1 MMGYKVQPGEIAI
14 VLRPMEDEE
23 GHWNGRLNTGLIF
36 GPEKHADAMRMALDI
51 AITMAATERFLEDY
65 PEFMEDYD
73 YYKNLILQ
81 DVFPEAHAEAVAQ
94 IEAEETDDDGGV
106 KYKKDGNVIR
116 LNRWTET
123 KGNA

>member
-1 MMGYKVQPGEIAI
+1 MSYEVKPGEIAI
-14 VLRPMEDEE
+14 VLRPMEDTN
-23 GHWNGRLNTGLIF
+23 GDWSGRLNTGLIF
-36 GPEKHADAMRMALDI
+36 GPEKHEDAMRMALDI

-73 YYKNLILQ
+73 YYKNLLLQ
-81 DVFPEAHAEAVAQ
+81 EIFPDAHAAAVAEV
-94 IEAEETDDDGGV
+94 EAEEVEADGGV
-106 KYKKDGNVIR
+106 AYEKHDNVIR

>member
-1 MMGYKVQPGEIAI
+1 MGYKVQPGEIAI
-14 VLRPMEDEE
+14 VLRPVEDED
-23 GHWNGRLNTGLIF
+23 GYWNGRLNTGLIF
-36 GPEKHADAMRMALDI
+36 GPEKHAEAMKVSLDI

-81 DVFPEAHAEAVAQ
+81 EIFPEAHAEAVAQ
-94 IEAEETDDDGGV
+94 VEAEEVEADGGV
-106 KYKKDGNVIR
+106 KYEREDNVIR

-123 KGNA
+123 KGSA